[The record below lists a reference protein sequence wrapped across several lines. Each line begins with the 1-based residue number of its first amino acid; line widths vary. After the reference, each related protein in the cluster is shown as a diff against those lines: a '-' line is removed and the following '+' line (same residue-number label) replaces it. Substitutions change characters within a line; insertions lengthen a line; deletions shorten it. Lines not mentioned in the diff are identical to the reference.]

1 MKTITFLRHSKSS
14 WDYNVTD
21 IDRPLKQFGI
31 EKIEKIADQS
41 KEQFVSTEKFF
52 TSPANRA
59 IHTLSLIHI

>member
-41 KEQFVSTEKFF
+41 KDQFISTEKFF
-52 TSPANRA
+52 FK
-59 IHTLSLIHI
+59 